1 MSALVF
7 AQRKGKVAGT
17 DSIHVKG
24 KSFLVLS
31 DTSIYVKRDT
41 IFYLPDSVVAKLKKD
56 REGRSAEFYKKLKE
70 KLSKRKVTK
79 ELYDLF
85 FNDTS
90 KPKSSI
96 KSFDGPTDDFEL
108 YNGRVIN
115 KIQIKRLD
123 PFGTKVTDT
132 TSSAKDTF
140 SKLGN
145 RTHAT
150 TREFVVRNN
159 LLIKEGDE
167 VDEEILRDTERILR
181 RLPFLRDARVYIVPI
196 KGTFQ
201 VDILVITKDVWNI
214 TGSASYSDPENF
226 DFTIT
231 DRNFLGLGYEF
242 ENEFPYT
249 TDGKPN
255 LGYLGTYRAN
265 NIKGT
270 FITGELTLGRS
281 FEFDRRGIEFFRNFI
296 TPETKHA
303 GGIEIAQE
311 RRLNARIF
319 IDTTIV
325 FNTRLSFQDYWYG
338 RSFLIHEDEDGSRTN
353 FQVAG
358 AYVVNDFI
366 ERPITTPDTN
376 QVFVDSYT
384 RLLSVGIAR
393 RKFDR
398 SSLILGFGRTED
410 IPLGYL
416 AELTLGRE
424 NNTFT
429 TRTYFGSQLAYGE
442 YFDRVGFIRPSITF
456 GSFIENEELEQ
467 GVLKVQVDYFSFLYR
482 IRRTNLRQFF
492 RFKYT
497 YGINRFSTEFID
509 INDERGV
516 RGLGDVTLRGT
527 KKISFQMETV
537 AFTPIY
543 FAGFRM
549 AVFGFLDF
557 AMVDNTKERLFD
569 NTLYQGYGVGLRFR
583 NENLAF
589 NTFQI
594 RFGWYPNTPAYV
606 ANYDFDFSGSR
617 NLELNGFRVN
627 RPEVITFD

>member
-1 MSALVF
+1 MSVVVY
-7 AQRKGKVAGT
+7 AQRKNKSLGT

-41 IFYLPDSVVAKLKKD
+41 ILYLPDSVVARLKKD
-56 REGRSAEFYKKLKE
+56 REGRTTEFYQKLKE
-70 KLSKRKVTK
+70 KLSKRKITK
-79 ELYDLF
+79 ELYDLL

-90 KPKSSI
+90 KPKSAI
-96 KSFDGPTDDFEL
+96 KNVDGPTDDFEL
-108 YNGRVIN
+108 YNGRIIN
-115 KIQIKRLD
+115 KIIIKRLD

-132 TSSAKDTF
+132 TQLATDTF

-150 TREFVVRNN
+150 TREWVVKNN

-167 VDEEILRDTERILR
+167 VDEEILRDAERILR
-181 RLPFLRDARVYIVPI
+181 RLPFLRDARVYILPI
-196 KGTFQ
+196 KGTFE

-214 TGSASYSDPENF
+214 SGSASYSDPENF
-226 DFTIT
+226 EFSLT
-231 DRNFLGLGYEF
+231 DKNFMGFGYEF
-242 ENEFPYT
+242 ENEFPYST
-249 TDGKPN
+249 LGKPN

-270 FITGELTLGRS
+270 FIVGELTLARS
-281 FEFDRRGIEFFRNFI
+281 FNFDRRGIELFRNFI

-311 RRLNARIF
+311 RRLIARVF
-319 IDTTIV
+319 ADTTIT

-338 RSFLIHEDEDGSRTN
+338 RSFLIDEDDDGSRTN
-353 FQVAG
+353 FQLAG

-366 ERPITTPDTN
+366 ERPIATQDTN
-376 QVFVDSYT
+376 QVFLDSHT
-384 RLLSVGIAR
+384 RLLSIGIAKR
-393 RKFDR
+393 RFDR

-416 AELTLGRE
+416 AELTVGRE

-429 TRTYFGSQLAYGE
+429 NRTYFGSQLAYGE

-456 GSFIENEELEQ
+456 GSFFENKDFEQ
-467 GVLKVQVDYFSFLYR
+467 GVLKVQIDYFSFLYR
-482 IRRTNLRQFF
+482 IRRTNLRQFIS
-492 RFKYT
+492 FKYT
-497 YGINRFSTEFID
+497 KGINRFNTEFID

-516 RGLGDVTLRGT
+516 RGLADISLRGT
-527 KKISFQMETV
+527 EKLTFQAETV

-549 AVFGFLDF
+549 AIFGFIDF
-557 AMVDNTKERLFD
+557 AFINNKTERLFD
-569 NTLYQGYGVGLRFR
+569 NTMYQGYGLGLRFR

-589 NTFQI
+589 NTFQL
-594 RFGWYPNTPAYV
+594 RFGWYPNSPTGVAAY
-606 ANYDFDFSGSR
+606 DLDFSGAR

-627 RPEVITFD
+627 RPEVITFE